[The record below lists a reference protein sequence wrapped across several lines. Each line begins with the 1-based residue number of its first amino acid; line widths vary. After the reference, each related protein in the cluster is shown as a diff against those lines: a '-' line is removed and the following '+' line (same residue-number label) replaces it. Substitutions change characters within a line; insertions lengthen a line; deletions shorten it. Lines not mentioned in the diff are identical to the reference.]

1 MMKTT
6 LASLVAL
13 TGALV
18 LTTPQEAQA
27 CGGTFCDAGPTAM
40 PVDQTG
46 ENILFVMGED
56 YTEAHIQIQ
65 YDPNTEAAEFS
76 WIVPLTELPEFGV
89 GSELLF
95 DAVLTS
101 SVPRY
106 GFNNAFTGQAC
117 GDDGGGSSD
126 TATTDPTG
134 AGGSTGGFGSDTDG
148 EDSGGGVD
156 ILLEEVVGA
165 FEIAVL
171 SGDSLEEV
179 KTWLDANGYQQDP
192 NADPILEEYLS
203 EGYIFAAF
211 KLSNDTETAE
221 IHPITLRF
229 PNNEAC
235 IPLRLTRIAA
245 VDDMDIRS
253 FFLSDD
259 RVVPSTYKHVLVNP
273 LKLDWPSLASN
284 YKAVITQAVDA
295 DEAGGRAFVTEYA
308 GSSEIVPSGG
318 LYSKEWSSSPFAEL
332 APIGVVDVLEN
343 QGLMTCF
350 EDGGGFG
357 TSSSSGSSGGGDGSA
372 CQYNHPLLRGL
383 LQKYLPVPEGIE
395 EVDFYGCLSC
405 YQAQIDQDAWDSAGF
420 ADDMESRI
428 VVPGLRAVEVLG
440 EFPYLT
446 RMYTTMSPSEMTADP
461 FFYENPDLQDIDL
474 TAQFA
479 QRGTG
484 CDSSVIWTLP
494 DDRVVYSPDST
505 WPDFSDEM
513 PWEEEVAE
521 MMQAGAPIVLV
532 NQTGTINTQLSM
544 HNCQFNFPSSEE
556 CGGMGGTGGTD
567 NGSGS
572 GSGSDSDTFGEGG
585 GTDSAGQDTELDDD
599 GGCSCT
605 ASDDAG
611 GPAALMLG
619 LFGLMGLR
627 RRRQN

>member
-6 LASLVAL
+6 IASLVAL

-18 LTTPQEAQA
+18 LTTPQEAKA
-27 CGGTFCDAGPTAM
+27 CGGTFCDAGPTSM

-65 YDPNTEAAEFS
+65 YDPTAEAAAFS

-95 DAVLTS
+95 DAVLSS

-106 GFNNAFTGQAC
+106 GFNNVFTGQSC
-117 GDDGGGSSD
+117 GDNNG
-126 TATTDPTG
+126 TTDPSGLTS
-134 AGGSTGGFGSDTDG
+134 AGGGTGGFDSTDGGSDTDG
-148 EDSGGGVD
+148 GGPE

-171 SGDSLEEV
+171 SGDNLQEI
-179 KTWLDANGYQQDP
+179 KDWLDANGYQQDP
-192 NADPILEEYLS
+192 AADPILEEYLA

-211 KLSNDTETAE
+211 KLNNDAETSE

-235 IPLRLTRIAA
+235 IPIRLTRIAA

-253 FFLSDD
+253 FFLSDN

-273 LKLDWPSLASN
+273 LRLDWANLASN
-284 YKAVITQAVDA
+284 YKSLITQAVDA

-308 GSSEIVPSGG
+308 GSSAIVPSGG
-318 LYSKEWSSSPFAEL
+318 LYSDLWSSAPFANL

-343 QGLMTCF
+343 QGLMSCF
-350 EDGGGFG
+350 DDGGGFG
-357 TSSSSGSSGGGDGSA
+357 TSSGGAEGSA

-383 LQKYLPVPEGIE
+383 LQKYLPVPEGVD

-405 YQAQIDQDAWDSAGF
+405 YQDQIDLELWDSAGF
-420 ADDMESRI
+420 SADLDARI
-428 VVPGLRAVEVLG
+428 VVPGQRAVELLSS
-440 EFPYLT
+440 FPYLT
-446 RMYTTMSPSEMTADP
+446 RMYTTMSPGEMTADP
-461 FFYENPDLQDIDL
+461 FFYENPDLQNVDL

-484 CDSSVIWTLP
+484 CDDSIIWTLP
-494 DDRVVYSPDST
+494 DDRVVYAPDSN

-513 PWEEEVAE
+513 PWEEEVSE
-521 MMQAGAPIVLV
+521 MMQAGAPMVLV
-532 NQTGTINTQLSM
+532 NQTSTINTQLAM
-544 HNCQFNFPSSEE
+544 HNCQYNFPSSQE
-556 CGGMGGTGGTD
+556 CGGVGGDTD
-567 NGSGS
+567 GPGSGS
-572 GSGSDSDTFGEGG
+572 GDESG
-585 GTDSAGQDTELDDD
+585 GTDGAGQDTELDDD
-599 GGCSCT
+599 GGCNCT
-605 ASDDAG
+605 TSDDAG
-611 GPAALMLG
+611 GSAAFMVG
-619 LFGLMGLR
+619 LFGLLGLR

>member
-1 MMKTT
+1 MMKTS
-6 LASLVAL
+6 LVASLVAL

-18 LTTPQEAQA
+18 LTTPQEANA
-27 CGGTFCDAGPTAM
+27 CGGTFCDAGPTSM

-65 YDPNTEAAEFS
+65 YDPTAEAAEFS
-76 WIVPLTELPEFGV
+76 WVVPLTELPEFGV

-95 DAVLTS
+95 DAVLSS

-106 GFNNAFTGQAC
+106 GFNSVFTGQSC
-117 GDDGGGSSD
+117 GEDTGDTADGDPTGFPGGGSS
-126 TATTDPTG
+126 
-134 AGGSTGGFGSDTDG
+134 GGFGSDSDGDTD
-148 EDSGGGVD
+148 DGGGVD

-171 SGDSLEEV
+171 SGENLDEI
-179 KTWLDANGYQQDP
+179 KMWLDTNGYQQDP

-211 KLSNDTETAE
+211 KLTNDAETAE

-253 FFLSDD
+253 FFLSDS

-273 LKLDWPSLASN
+273 LKLDWANLASN
-284 YKAVITQAVDA
+284 YKSVITQAVDA
-295 DEAGGRAFVTEYA
+295 DEANGRAFVTEYA
-308 GSSEIVPSGG
+308 GTSSIVPSGG
-318 LYSKEWSSSPFAEL
+318 LYSDQWSSAPFANL

-357 TSSSSGSSGGGDGSA
+357 SSSSSGGDGLA

-383 LQKYLPVPEGIE
+383 LQKYLPVPEGVE

-405 YQAQIDQDAWDSAGF
+405 YQDQIDQEAWDSTGF
-420 ADDMESRI
+420 TTDLEAR
-428 VVPGLRAVEVLG
+428 VVAPGQRAVEILG
-440 EFPYLT
+440 AFPYLT
-446 RMYTTMSPSEMTADP
+446 RMYTTMSPGEMTADP

-479 QRGTG
+479 QQGTG

-494 DDRVVYSPDST
+494 DDRVIYSPDGS
-505 WPDFSDEM
+505 WPDFDDEM

-521 MMQAGAPIVLV
+521 MMQAGAPMVLV
-532 NQTGTINTQLSM
+532 NQTDTINTQLAM
-544 HNCQFNFPSSEE
+544 HNCEYNFPSAEE
-556 CGGMGGTGGTD
+556 CGGVGGGTD
-567 NGSGS
+567 GSN
-572 GSGSDSDTFGEGG
+572 GSDSGGGSNGEGG

-599 GGCSCT
+599 GGCNCS
-605 ASDDAG
+605 SSNDAG

-627 RRRQN
+627 RRR

>member
-1 MMKTT
+1 MMKTS
-6 LASLVAL
+6 LVASLVAL

-18 LTTPQEAQA
+18 LTTPQEAKA
-27 CGGTFCDAGPTAM
+27 CGGTFCDAGPSSM

-65 YDPNTEAAEFS
+65 YDPDAEAAEFS

-95 DAVLTS
+95 DAVLSS

-106 GFNNAFTGQAC
+106 GFNNVFTGQSC
-117 GDDGGGSSD
+117 GGGGTDTADSGGSDPTGFPGGSS
-126 TATTDPTG
+126 
-134 AGGSTGGFGSDTDG
+134 GGDSGSDTDG
-148 EDSGGGVD
+148 GGGVD

-171 SGDSLEEV
+171 SGDNLEEI
-179 KTWLDANGYQQDP
+179 KMWLDLNGYQQDP
-192 NADPILEEYLS
+192 DADPILEEYLS

-211 KLSNDTETAE
+211 KLTNDTETAE

-273 LKLDWPSLASN
+273 LKLDWANLASN
-284 YKAVITQAVDA
+284 YKSVITQAVDA
-295 DEAGGRAFVTEYA
+295 DEANGRAFVTEYA
-308 GSSEIVPSGG
+308 GSSAIVPSGG
-318 LYSKEWSSSPFAEL
+318 LYSDQWSSAPFANL
-332 APIGVVDVLEN
+332 APIGAVDVLEN

-350 EDGGGFG
+350 EDGGFG
-357 TSSSSGSSGGGDGSA
+357 SSSSSTGGDGSA

-383 LQKYLPVPEGIE
+383 LQKYLPVPEGIS

-405 YQAQIDQDAWDSAGF
+405 YQDQIDQDAWDSIGF
-420 ADDMESRI
+420 STDLEAR
-428 VVPGLRAVEVLG
+428 VVLPGQRAVELLG
-440 EFPYLT
+440 AFPYLT
-446 RMYTTMSPSEMTADP
+446 RMYTTMSPGEMTADP

-479 QRGTG
+479 QQGTG

-494 DDRVVYSPDST
+494 DDRVVYSPDGS
-505 WPDFSDEM
+505 WPDFEDEM

-521 MMQAGAPIVLV
+521 MMQAGAPLVLV
-532 NQTGTINTQLSM
+532 NQTDTINTQLAM
-544 HNCQFNFPSSEE
+544 HNCQYNFPSIEE
-556 CGGMGGTGGTD
+556 CGGVGGDTD
-567 NGSGS
+567 GP
-572 GSGSDSDTFGEGG
+572 GSGSDSSGDTVGDDSG
-585 GTDSAGQDTELDDD
+585 GTDSAGQDTQLDDD

-605 ASDDAG
+605 TSNDAG

-627 RRRQN
+627 RRHQN

>member
-1 MMKTT
+1 MMKTS
-6 LASLVAL
+6 LVASLVAL

-18 LTTPQEAQA
+18 LTTPQEAKA
-27 CGGTFCDAGPTAM
+27 CGGTFCDAGPTSM

-46 ENILFVMGED
+46 ENILFVMGDD

-95 DAVLTS
+95 DAVLAS

-106 GFNNAFTGQAC
+106 GFNNVFTGQSC
-117 GDDGGGSSD
+117 GGEGD
-126 TATTDPTG
+126 TAATTDPTG
-134 AGGSTGGFGSDTDG
+134 SPGGGSTGGFGSDSGSDTDG
-148 EDSGGGVD
+148 GDDGVD

-179 KTWLDANGYQQDP
+179 KMWLDTNGYQQDP
-192 NADPILEEYLS
+192 NADPILEEYLN

-211 KLSNDTETAE
+211 KLTNDSETAE

-273 LKLDWPSLASN
+273 LKLDWANLASN
-284 YKAVITQAVDA
+284 YKSVITQAVDA
-295 DEAGGRAFVTEYA
+295 DEANGRAFVTEYA
-308 GSSEIVPSGG
+308 GSSDIVPSGG
-318 LYSKEWSSSPFAEL
+318 LYSKEWSSAPFAKL
-332 APIGVVDVLEN
+332 APIGAVDVLEN

-350 EDGGGFG
+350 EDGGFG
-357 TSSSSGSSGGGDGSA
+357 SSSSSSSGGDGSA

-383 LQKYLPVPEGIE
+383 LQKYLPVPEGIS

-405 YQAQIDQDAWDSAGF
+405 YQDQIDMEAWDSAGF
-420 ADDMESRI
+420 AEDLDARI
-428 VVPGLRAVEVLG
+428 VVPGQRAVEILG
-440 EFPYLT
+440 AFPYLT
-446 RMYTTMSPSEMTADP
+446 RMYTTMSPGEMTADP

-479 QRGTG
+479 QQGTG

-494 DDRVVYSPDST
+494 DDRVVYSPDGS
-505 WPDFSDEM
+505 WPDFDDEM

-521 MMQAGAPIVLV
+521 MMQAGAPMVLV
-532 NQTGTINTQLSM
+532 NQTDTINTQLAM
-544 HNCQFNFPSSEE
+544 HNCQYDFPSAEE
-556 CGGMGGTGGTD
+556 CGGVGGDTDGSGGTD

-572 GSGSDSDTFGEGG
+572 GGDTVGDGS
-585 GTDSAGQDTELDDD
+585 GTDSAGQDTQLDDD
-599 GGCSCT
+599 GGCNCT
-605 ASDDAG
+605 TSNDAG
-611 GPAALMLG
+611 GSAAFMLG

-627 RRRQN
+627 RRRGN

>member
-1 MMKTT
+1 MMKTS
-6 LASLVAL
+6 LIASLVAL

-18 LTTPQEAQA
+18 LTTPQEAKA
-27 CGGTFCDAGPTAM
+27 CGGTFCDAGPTSM

-65 YDPNTEAAEFS
+65 YDPSTEASEFS

-95 DAVLTS
+95 DAVLSS

-106 GFNNAFTGQAC
+106 GFNSVFTGQSC
-117 GDDGGGSSD
+117 GGEDTADSGGGDPTGPAGGSS
-126 TATTDPTG
+126 G
-134 AGGSTGGFGSDTDG
+134 ADSGTDTDG
-148 EDSGGGVD
+148 GGGVD
-156 ILLEEVVGA
+156 ILLKEVVGA
-165 FEIAVL
+165 FEITVL
-171 SGDSLEEV
+171 SGDNVVEV
-179 KTWLDANGYQQDP
+179 KEWLETNGYQQDP

-211 KLSNDTETAE
+211 KLTNDTETSE

-273 LKLDWPSLASN
+273 LRLDWANLASN
-284 YKAVITQAVDA
+284 YKSVITQAVDA
-295 DEAGGRAFVTEYA
+295 DEAAGRAFVTEYA

-318 LYSKEWSSSPFAEL
+318 LYGKEWNSGPFGNL

-357 TSSSSGSSGGGDGSA
+357 GSSSSGGDSSA

-383 LQKYLPVPEGIE
+383 LQKHLPVPEGID

-405 YQAQIDQDAWDSAGF
+405 YQDQIDQEAWDSAGF
-420 ADDMESRI
+420 AADLESRI
-428 VVPGLRAVEVLG
+428 VVPGQRAVELLG
-440 EFPYLT
+440 SFPYLT
-446 RMYTTMSPSEMTADP
+446 RMYTTMSPGEMTVDP
-461 FFYENPDLQDIDL
+461 FFYENPDLGDIDL

-479 QRGTG
+479 QQGTG

-494 DDRVVYSPDST
+494 DDRVVYSPDGS

-521 MMQAGAPIVLV
+521 MMQAGAPMVLV
-532 NQTGTINTQLSM
+532 NRTETINTQLSM
-544 HNCQFNFPSSEE
+544 HNCQYDYPSTEA
-556 CGGMGGTGGTD
+556 CGGIGGDTDGPGGTD
-567 NGSGS
+567 SGS
-572 GSGSDSDTFGEGG
+572 ESGSDSIG
-585 GTDSAGQDTELDDD
+585 GTDSAGQDTQLDDD
-599 GGCSCT
+599 GGCNCSAANDTGGAT
-605 ASDDAG
+605 AF
-611 GPAALMLG
+611 MLG

-627 RRRQN
+627 RRR

>member
-18 LTTPQEAQA
+18 LTTPQEANA
-27 CGGTFCDAGPTAM
+27 CGGTFCDAGPTSM

-65 YDPNTEAAEFS
+65 YDPDTEASEFS

-106 GFNNAFTGQAC
+106 GFNNVFTGQSC
-117 GDDGGGSSD
+117 GDDSGD

-134 AGGSTGGFGSDTDG
+134 PGGGGSSGADGGTDTD
-148 EDSGGGVD
+148 GGGVD

-171 SGDSLEEV
+171 AGDTLDDV

-192 NADPILEEYLS
+192 NADPILQEYLS

-211 KLSNDTETAE
+211 KLTNDTETAE

-253 FFLSDD
+253 FFLSDS

-273 LKLDWPSLASN
+273 LKLDWANLASN
-284 YKAVITQAVDA
+284 YKTVITQAVDA
-295 DEAGGRAFVTEYA
+295 DEANGRAFVTEYA
-308 GSSEIVPSGG
+308 GSSDIVPSGG
-318 LYSKEWSSSPFAEL
+318 LYSDLWSSDPFTNL
-332 APIGVVDVLEN
+332 APIGAVDVLEN

-350 EDGGGFG
+350 EDGGFG
-357 TSSSSGSSGGGDGSA
+357 SSSSSSGGGGDGSA

-383 LQKYLPVPEGIE
+383 LQKYLPVPAGID

-405 YQAQIDQDAWDSAGF
+405 YQDQIDQDAWDSAGF
-420 ADDMESRI
+420 AADLEARI
-428 VVPGLRAVEVLG
+428 VVPGQRAVELLG
-440 EFPYLT
+440 SFPYLT
-446 RMYTTMSPSEMTADP
+446 RMYTTMSPGEMTADP

-479 QRGTG
+479 QQGTG

-494 DDRVVYSPDST
+494 DGRVVYSPDGT
-505 WPDFSDEM
+505 WPDFSEEM

-521 MMQAGAPIVLV
+521 MMQAGAPMVLV
-532 NQTGTINTQLSM
+532 NQTDTINTQLAM
-544 HNCQFNFPSSEE
+544 HNCQYNFPSPEE
-556 CGGMGGTGGTD
+556 CGGIGGDTDGPGGTD
-567 NGSGS
+567 NGSGT
-572 GSGSDSDTFGEGG
+572 GNDTMGD
-585 GTDSAGQDTELDDD
+585 GTDGAGQDTELDDD

-605 ASDDAG
+605 TTNDAG